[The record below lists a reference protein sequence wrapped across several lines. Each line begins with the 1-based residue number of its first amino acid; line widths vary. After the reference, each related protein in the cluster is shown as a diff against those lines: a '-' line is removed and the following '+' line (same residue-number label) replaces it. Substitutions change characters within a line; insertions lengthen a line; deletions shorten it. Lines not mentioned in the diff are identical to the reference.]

1 MPRCLLALLVLT
13 LAACASRPPT
23 GGAIPQPLL
32 DQASEGDRASDGL
45 LADSTLQAVVHHQ
58 LARDGASLIA
68 SLNDSSAAVR
78 ARAALALGSVQDPAA
93 IPALLDALRDA
104 DPLVRTDAAFALGQT
119 ADSTAEARLLD
130 ALVTETWPEARR
142 ELMDALGKTGSTF
155 SLRQLVTLQMVDSA
169 PTQQADHAL
178 ALARY
183 GLRGVTSPSASALLG
198 RYLESDDPAV
208 RHNAAYFFGRIRST
222 EPWLFLADDLVL
234 HTRRLAETSAPEP
247 ALMHL
252 ALALGRIGDD
262 DSLALLRK
270 LLADRPDWRV
280 RTNAARA
287 LASNVARADS
297 AAGSTANLDALF
309 ARLDDNS
316 PHVRLVAAQGLAA
329 QPGSPLLAARALGW
343 IRANDTDWR
352 TAAALLP
359 ILVGSQQN
367 EMIDYSQSWLRAQTS
382 PFALA
387 AGIAAL
393 RAADDDASLGLL
405 FEKAQDDDTRVAYAA
420 LDALKTR
427 WKRDQKAKPT
437 LAPRYYAAF
446 EQALERRDL
455 ATAYAAA
462 PALADSTFAPFGA
475 APLLQ
480 RVYTQM
486 AAPDDIEPMVEIVRA
501 LGTFKRDST
510 VIGFLLDAAVDGH
523 PVVRRAAA
531 DALETRVQALEEVN
545 LIGEAL
551 PPTPGIDWDV
561 LARLGRHPTL
571 TFEVVSE
578 TGASRGEIVMRLD
591 ASQAPQTTQTLARLC
606 AAGTYDGVPF
616 HRVVPNF
623 VIQGGDSSRRDGFGG
638 PGFTIRSEFTRTRYT
653 TGTVGIASAGKD
665 TEGNQ
670 YFVTHSPQPH
680 LDGRYTAVG
689 HVAEGQDVADA
700 VVQGDVVSTCEV
712 RSAK

>member
-1 MPRCLLALLVLT
+1 SDELVKNAQRLT
-13 LAACASRPPT
+13 QS
-23 GGAIPQPLL
+23 
-32 DQASEGDRASDGL
+32 
-45 LADSTLQAVVHHQ
+45 
-58 LARDGASLIA
+58 
-68 SLNDSSAAVR
+68 ND
-78 ARAALALGSVQDPAA
+78 
-93 IPALLDALRDA
+93 
-104 DPLVRTDAAFALGQT
+104 
-119 ADSTAEARLLD
+119 
-130 ALVTETWPEARR
+130 
-142 ELMDALGKTGSTF
+142 
-155 SLRQLVTLQMVDSA
+155 
-169 PTQQADHAL
+169 
-178 ALARY
+178 
-183 GLRGVTSPSASALLG
+183 
-198 RYLESDDPAV
+198 
-208 RHNAAYFFGRIRST
+208 
-222 EPWLFLADDLVL
+222 
-234 HTRRLAETSAPEP
+234 PEP
-247 ALMHL
+247 SLMHL
-252 ALALGRIGDD
+252 ALALGKMGDG
-262 DSLALLRK
+262 DSLALLRGI
-270 LLADRPDWRV
+270 LSDRPDWRV

-287 LASNVARADS
+287 LAPHVARADS
-297 AAGSTANLDALF
+297 AAGSTTNLDVLF
-309 ARLDDNS
+309 TGLDDDS

-329 QPGSPLLAARALGW
+329 QPGSPLLAARALAW

-352 TAAALLP
+352 TSAALLP

-420 LDALKTR
+420 LDALKAR
-427 WKRDQKAKPT
+427 WKRDQTAKPN

-462 PALADSTFAPFGA
+462 PALADSTFAPLGA

-480 RVYTQM
+480 RVYTQLS
-486 AAPDDIEPMVEIVRA
+486 APDDIEPMVEIVRA

-510 VIGFLLDAAVDGH
+510 VIGFLVDAAVDGH

-531 DALETRVQALEEVN
+531 DALETRVEALEEVN
-545 LIGEAL
+545 LLGEAL

-571 TFEVVSE
+571 TFQVATE
-578 TGASRGEIVMRLD
+578 TGDTRGTFVMRLD
-591 ASQAPQTTQTLARLC
+591 AEQAPQTTQTLARLC

-638 PGFTIRSEFTRTRYT
+638 PGFTLRSEFTRTRYT

-670 YFVTHSPQPH
+670 YFVTHAPQPH

-689 HVAEGQDVADA
+689 QLAEGQDVADA
-700 VVQGDVVSTCEV
+700 VVQGDMVLTCEV
-712 RSAK
+712 RSGK

>member
-1 MPRCLLALLVLT
+1 MPRFLLAFLVFT
-13 LAACASRPPT
+13 LAACAGRPPT
-23 GGAIPQPLL
+23 GGTVPQGLP
-32 DQASEGDRASDGL
+32 DRASDGL
-45 LADSTLQAVVHHQ
+45 LADSALQAVVLHQ
-58 LARDGASLIA
+58 LARDGAALSAAL
-68 SLNDSSAAVR
+68 SNSSAAVR
-78 ARAALALGSVQDPAA
+78 ARAAFALGSVQDPAA
-93 IPALLDALRDA
+93 VPALLDALGDA
-104 DPLVRTDAAFALGQT
+104 DPLVRTDVAFALGQS

-130 ALVTETWPEARR
+130 ALAAEAWPPARR
-142 ELMDALGKTGSTF
+142 ELMDALGKTGSAF
-155 SLRQLVTLQMVDSA
+155 SLRQLVTLQMVDSS
-169 PTQQADHAL
+169 PTQQAGHAL

-183 GLRGVTSPSASALLG
+183 GLRGVTSPSASALLA
-198 RYLESDDPAV
+198 RYLGSDDPAV
-208 RHNAAYFFGRIRST
+208 RHNAAYFFGRVRST
-222 EPWLFLADDLVL
+222 ESWLSLSDELVENAQ
-234 HTRRLAETSAPEP
+234 RLTQSNDPEP
-247 ALMHL
+247 SLMHL
-252 ALALGRIGDD
+252 ALALGKMGDG
-262 DSLALLRK
+262 DSLALLRGI
-270 LLADRPDWRV
+270 LSDRPDWRV

-287 LASNVARADS
+287 LAPHVARADS
-297 AAGSTANLDALF
+297 AAGSTTNLDVLF
-309 ARLDDNS
+309 TGLDDDS

-329 QPGSPLLAARALGW
+329 QPGSPLLAARALAW
-343 IRANDTDWR
+343 IRTNDADWR
-352 TAAALLP
+352 TSAALLP

-427 WKRDQKAKPT
+427 WKRDQTAKPN

-462 PALADSTFAPFGA
+462 PALADSTFAPLGA

-480 RVYTQM
+480 RVYTQLS
-486 AAPDDIEPMVEIVRA
+486 APDDIEPMVEIVRA

-510 VIGFLLDAAVDGH
+510 VIGFLVDAAVDGH

-531 DALETRVQALEEVN
+531 DALETRIEALEEVN

-561 LARLGRHPTL
+561 LARLGRHPAL

-578 TGASRGEIVMRLD
+578 TGDSRGEIVMKLD
-591 ASQAPQTTQTLARLC
+591 AEQAPQTTQTLARLC

-638 PGFTIRSEFTRTRYT
+638 PGFTIRSEFTRTRYA

-700 VVQGDVVSTCEV
+700 VVQGDVVLTCEV
-712 RSAK
+712 RSGK